1 MENEEFSGKEARVTS
16 HELLHDCLE
25 RITAGDSAGFHNLA
39 FFWMGHVTDR
49 DPVIELGLVEGL
61 MRQSAAMGNT
71 EAAKFLREAWP
82 DTRVMLAKNLSR
94 KK

>member
-1 MENEEFSGKEARVTS
+1 MGNEEISSEETRVAS

-25 RITAGDSAGFHNLA
+25 RITAGDPAGFHNLA

-49 DPVIELGLVEGL
+49 DPVIELGLAEGL
-61 MRQSAAMGNT
+61 MRQAAAMGNA
-71 EAAKFLREAWP
+71 EAENFLRDAWP
-82 DTRVMLAKNLSR
+82 DTRVVLAKSLSR